1 MDINR
6 MTNKLIAAIAS
17 LILKELWT
25 PRAVIIV
32 TSIVS
37 ATVITFM
44 FGARRIRLGKARCAS
59 RQLNVADLAA
69 ASNQLHLGLGWLLQL
84 DPIKMDHPSR
94 TYTGAEDYVSTSR
107 TLQPHQE

>member
-59 RQLNVADLAA
+59 RQLNVADFIKSASPWA
-69 ASNQLHLGLGWLLQL
+69 RVAVAIRSNQNG
-84 DPIKMDHPSR
+84 PSIQNVYR
-94 TYTGAEDYVSTSR
+94 G
-107 TLQPHQE
+107 